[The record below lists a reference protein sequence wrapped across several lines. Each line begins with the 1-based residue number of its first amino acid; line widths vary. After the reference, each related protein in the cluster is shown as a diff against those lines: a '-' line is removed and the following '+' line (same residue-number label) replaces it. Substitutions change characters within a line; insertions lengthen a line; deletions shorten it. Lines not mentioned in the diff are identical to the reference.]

1 MVELPCTAPGCNY
14 QGTGAPY
21 KTPEMAASEA
31 VQVLKVHKDTDD
43 PQEDRRGRHGVRAPR
58 QIV

>member
-21 KTPEMAASEA
+21 KTPEMAASSTRTPTTP
-31 VQVLKVHKDTDD
+31 L
-43 PQEDRRGRHGVRAPR
+43 EDRVGRHGRRAPR
-58 QIV
+58 QNV